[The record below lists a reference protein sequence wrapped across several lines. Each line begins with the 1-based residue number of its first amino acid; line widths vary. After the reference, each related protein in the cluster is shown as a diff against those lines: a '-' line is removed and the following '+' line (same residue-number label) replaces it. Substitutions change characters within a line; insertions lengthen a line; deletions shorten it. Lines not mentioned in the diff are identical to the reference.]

1 MARGAWP
8 RRGVRTSLP
17 VAVVRRKVAEDF
29 SPTQISGLK
38 LWLDAANT
46 SSLTLNGSTV
56 SQMNDLSGN
65 GFHATQG
72 TANNQPTYQATG
84 FNSRPTLSF
93 DSTDSIT
100 SSATI
105 ADYFLTPTASPTFY
119 VFMAAYSPSAATS
132 GSIVFGSD
140 SQANGRVLFAN
151 NFGFQS
157 GNMLFDVVNAS
168 GGRLSQSTTEI
179 TATPH
184 VVCAYRAGASMGFRV
199 DGVVLASKSNASGN
213 FTSTSAK
220 LQIGKCDAA
229 SLNNMYM
236 SECAVYAAALSAS
249 QIATIERGLGKKWG
263 VVVA

>member
-1 MARGAWP
+1 MPMSNRLLRP
-8 RRGVRTSLP
+8 RATGFNPKSI
-17 VAVVRRKVAEDF
+17 A
-29 SPTQISGLK
+29 GLK
-38 LWLDAANT
+38 VWLDVANT
-46 SSLTLNGSTV
+46 SSLTFNGSTV
-56 SQMNDLSGN
+56 SQVNDLSGN

-105 ADYFLTPTASPTFY
+105 ADYFLTPTSSPTFY
-119 VFMAAYSPSAATS
+119 LFLAAYSPSAASS
-132 GSIVFGSD
+132 GAIIVGSN

-157 GNMLFDVVNAS
+157 GNLLFDVVNAS
-168 GGRLSQSTTEI
+168 GGRLSQTTTEI
-179 TATPH
+179 AAAPH
-184 VVCAYRAGASMGFRV
+184 IVCFYRAGASMGFRV
-199 DGVVLASKSNASGN
+199 DGALLASKSNASGN
-213 FTSTSAK
+213 FTSTSAQ

-229 SLNNMYM
+229 GLNNMYM

-249 QIATIERGLGKKWG
+249 QITTIERGLGKKWG
-263 VVVA
+263 VTVA